1 MHLFH
6 IPRRCARMRE
16 EHDLLTPRRRSWKI
30 ERSQTFYLFIIPDSS
45 GLKAQAS
52 LIFVG
57 IELLSMV
64 KETPFASPRFHEVEK
79 TRTHLNPHTEP
90 FIPSRTAHPGE
101 EGTLRIVDARPLIG
115 DHRHENSMV
124 SSLG

>member
-6 IPRRCARMRE
+6 ILHRRTRMRE
-16 EHDLLTPRRRSWKI
+16 EHDLLTSLRRSWKI
-30 ERSQTFYLFIIPDSS
+30 ERGHPFYLFIIPDSS

-52 LIFVG
+52 LIFIG
-57 IELLSMV
+57 IKLLSMV
-64 KETPFASPRFHEVEK
+64 KETPFASPRFHEVK
-79 TRTHLNPHTEP
+79 KARTHLNPHTEP

>member
-1 MHLFH
+1 
-6 IPRRCARMRE
+6 MRE
-16 EHDLLTPRRRSWKI
+16 KHDLLTPRRRSWKI
-30 ERSQTFYLFIIPDSS
+30 ERSQTFYLFVIPDSS
-45 GLKAQAS
+45 GLEAQAS

-79 TRTHLNPHTEP
+79 TRTHLNSHTKRG
-90 FIPSRTAHPGE
+90 IPSKTAHPVE
-101 EGTLRIVDARPLIG
+101 EGALRIADARPLIG

-124 SSLG
+124 NSLG